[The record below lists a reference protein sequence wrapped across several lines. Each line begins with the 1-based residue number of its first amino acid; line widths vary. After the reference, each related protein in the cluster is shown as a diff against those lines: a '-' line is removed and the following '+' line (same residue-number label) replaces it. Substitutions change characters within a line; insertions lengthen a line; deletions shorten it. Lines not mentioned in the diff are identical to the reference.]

1 MDEASEFLEGK
12 GAIHQTLRRIARRLN
27 ELGIPYA
34 VAGGLSLFA
43 HGYQRFTKDVDL
55 LVTRE
60 GLRKIHKEMEG
71 LGYIPVFRGSKNLQ
85 DTESRVNVEFL
96 VAGQFPGDGKKKPVA
111 FPDPDSAAVEIDG
124 IKYLNLRTL
133 VELKLASGMTNSGRL
148 RDVTD
153 VMELVRILNLP
164 GDFSEQL
171 APFVRQK
178 YLEVWQ
184 SVRGASKRYM
194 QLWRNKFLTLEAKT
208 VEDMIATLRGAAE
221 TLEAMRADGVTLDS
235 EGGTGDDYAYL
246 ITSDPE
252 VAKKY
257 DMHEESEFWA
267 EEEDEDKQPGEEQQP
282 PEK

>member
-12 GAIHQTLRRIARRLN
+12 GAVHQTLRRIARRLN

-34 VAGGLSLFA
+34 VVGGLSLFA

-60 GLRKIHKEMEG
+60 GLTRIHKELEG
-71 LGYIPVFRGSKNLQ
+71 LGYKPVFRGSKNLQ

-96 VAGQFPGDGKKKPVA
+96 VAGQFPGDGKEKPVA
-111 FPDPDSAAVEIDG
+111 FPDPDLAAVEIDG
-124 IKYLNLRTL
+124 IRYLNLRAL

-164 GDFSEQL
+164 RDFSEQL
-171 APFVRQK
+171 APFVQQK
-178 YLEVWQ
+178 YVEVWE
-184 SVRGASKRYM
+184 SVRGVPKRYM
-194 QLWRNKFLTLEAKT
+194 QIWRNKFLTIKAKT

-221 TLEAMRADGVTLDS
+221 TLEAMRADGVTLGPD
-235 EGGTGDDYAYL
+235 GGTADDYACL

-257 DMHEESEFWA
+257 DMHEESEFWG
-267 EEEDEDKQPGEEQQP
+267 EDEDQDERPGEEQQP